1 MKALSL
7 LALGLF
13 STSAALAQTT
23 PTTDSTL
30 AVPPA
35 VAPVEANTKPLTTYG
50 FVDGY
55 YGYDFKHAATNS
67 RPSFLYSHNRQNEFT
82 VNNAVLGMR
91 YDNGQVRGALGLHAG
106 TYVAANYANEDQV
119 FKHIYE
125 AYAGFRPFE
134 KAWLDVGIFGS
145 HIGFESAL
153 SKDNWTL
160 TRSLMA
166 ENSPYYEAG
175 ARFTYEVD
183 PKLTLT
189 ALVLNGWQNIR
200 ENNQKKAVG
209 TQIQWKPTDKL
220 LINSST
226 FYGNE
231 QPQDLTKRRR
241 YFHDFY
247 VSYAATDR
255 LSVAG
260 VFDVGKQEKA
270 TRGSKADTW
279 HTGAAFV
286 RYKLADKW
294 AAAARAEYYY
304 ADHGVII
311 NSISPNIT
319 DANFNVKSA
328 SLNLDYL
335 PTSNVA
341 FRVEGRVFHSGQ
353 DFLTDRN
360 GQPTNSYGN
369 ITSSI
374 ALSF

>member
-1 MKALSL
+1 MKSISL
-7 LALGLF
+7 LTLGLLC
-13 STSAALAQTT
+13 SAAASAQTT
-23 PTTDSTL
+23 PVAADTVVTPAEAPAT
-30 AVPPA
+30 PPA
-35 VAPVEANTKPLTTYG
+35 TPLTTYG

-55 YGYDFKHAATNS
+55 YGYDLKHAATND
-67 RPSFLYSHNRQNEFT
+67 RPGFLYSHDRQNEFT
-82 VNNAVLGMR
+82 VNNAILGLR

-106 TYVAANYANEDQV
+106 TYVSANYAAEDPV
-119 FKHIYE
+119 LRHIYE
-125 AYAGFRPFE
+125 AYAGFRPFR

-145 HIGFESAL
+145 HIGFESAI

-160 TRSLMA
+160 TRSMMA

-200 ENNQKKAVG
+200 ETNQKKAVG
-209 TQIQWKPTDKL
+209 TQIQWKPTEKL

-231 QPQDLTKRRR
+231 QPHDLVKRRR

-247 VSYAATDR
+247 VSYAVTER

-260 VFDVGKQEKA
+260 VFDVGKQKQA
-270 TRGSKADTW
+270 ARGSKADTW

-294 AAAARAEYYY
+294 SATARAEYYN

-311 NSISPNIT
+311 SSISPAST
-319 DANFNVKSA
+319 DADFKVKAA

-369 ITSSI
+369 LTSSI

>member
-1 MKALSL
+1 MKAFSL

-35 VAPVEANTKPLTTYG
+35 VAPIEATSKPLTTYG

-55 YGYDFKHAATNS
+55 YGYDIKHAATNS

-231 QPQDLTKRRR
+231 QPQEVAKRRR
-241 YFHDFY
+241 YFHNFY

-260 VFDVGKQEKA
+260 VFDVGKQEQA
-270 TRGSKADTW
+270 TRGSKAHTW

-286 RYKLADKW
+286 RYKLAKKW
-294 AAAARAEYYY
+294 SATGRAEYYC

-311 NSISPNIT
+311 NSISPSAT

-360 GQPTNSYGN
+360 GQPTNNYGN
-369 ITSSI
+369 LTSSI